1 LQNVG
6 RVILSGAL
14 FKLAADQTVT
24 ALGVALAIDA
34 KDDRAASELD
44 QLVNEITSGE
54 HAMRPPDRAQATASV
69 GAYEHSALE
78 KYRRALDAVMEI
90 LQRTRAEQPCDL
102 VNAGEPEIN
111 DSRSALDPS
120 NHQDKRTT
128 TLQAIEDE
136 LRQTM
141 ESLRSA
147 NDAICS
153 ADQTIEM
160 LTQALVARH
169 TGDPTRWPR
178 ETAHHE

>member
-1 LQNVG
+1 VRKQQFLRNVQAI
-6 RVILSGAL
+6 RDAL
-14 FKLAADQTVT
+14 F
-24 ALGVALAIDA
+24 
-34 KDDRAASELD
+34 RAASELD

-78 KYRRALDAVMEI
+78 KYRRTLDAVMEI
-90 LQRTRAEQPCDL
+90 LQKTRAEQPCDL
-102 VNAGEPEIN
+102 VNAGEPEIS

-120 NHQDKRTT
+120 NHHDKRTT
-128 TLQAIEDE
+128 TLQAIKDE

-169 TGDPTRWPR
+169 TGDPSSPCS
-178 ETAHHE
+178 EPLSGMPGGASPVPASAQV